1 MADEKKTSVA
11 PVAEEAKSK
20 KDKTAA
26 KPKAKKGGLI
36 QKIREVKSEFKKIIW
51 PTLPAV
57 VRNTLVT
64 LAMCVLVGIVVFVI
78 DFALAALVDLM
89 LSLG

>member
-11 PVAEEAKSK
+11 PVAEAKSK
-20 KDKTAA
+20 KDKTA
-26 KPKAKKGGLI
+26 KAKKGGLI
-36 QKIREVKSEFKKIIW
+36 QKFREVKSEFKKIIW

-64 LAMCVLVGIVVFVI
+64 LAMCVLVGVVVFVI

>member
-1 MADEKKTSVA
+1 MADEKKT
-11 PVAEEAKSK
+11 PVAEEAKTK

-26 KPKAKKGGLI
+26 KPKKKGGLI
-36 QKIREVKSEFKKIIW
+36 QKFREVKSEFKKIIW

-64 LAMCVLVGIVVFVI
+64 LAMCVLVGVVVFVI